1 VTVAKDI
8 RAPNKLMMKKNVAA
22 IRRAGRT
29 AGLISASIKGL
40 VLFVILLVS
49 QASKARHFQKSEI
62 S

>member
-1 VTVAKDI
+1 
-8 RAPNKLMMKKNVAA
+8 MKKNVAA

-29 AGLISASIKGL
+29 EGLIAASIKFL

-49 QASKARHFQKSEI
+49 QALKERHFQKSEI